1 MVQFIECRI
10 DPERKKLIIEA
21 AVDNLD
27 YFNSIT
33 IDSCLIDTEET
44 YVESGPSSQAIPV
57 YLPEYEKP
65 EEKKCSCGCS
75 DNEPSEVAEG
85 LRHFRV
91 ELNAADLGGE
101 NMDDHIFFV
110 YVVCA
115 GEPASTTPCNMTN
128 STEMAVALNMK
139 PIYNRAMVYVRELAD
154 SCERPKNFIDMYLQ
168 FQALKLSFKTGHF
181 TEAIKLW
188 EKWFKRKD
196 NTIQPTS
203 NCGCHAN

>member
-10 DPERKKLIIEA
+10 DPERGKLIIEA
-21 AVDNLD
+21 AVDSLD
-27 YFNSIT
+27 YFNAIT
-33 IDSCLIDTEET
+33 IDSCMIDTEET
-44 YVESGPSSQAIPV
+44 YVDNGPSDKAIPV
-57 YLPEYEKP
+57 ELPDCVAS
-65 EEKKCSCGCS
+65 EESECNCGCS
-75 DNEPSEVAEG
+75 DNTTSEVAEG

-91 ELNAADLGGE
+91 ELNAAALGGL

-110 YVVCA
+110 YVVCT

-139 PIYNRAMVYVRELAD
+139 PIYNKAMVFIRELAD
-154 SCERPKNFIDMYLQ
+154 SCERPKGFIDMYLQ
-168 FQALKLSFKTGHF
+168 FKALKLSFKTGHF
-181 TEAIKLW
+181 TEAVKLW

-196 NTIQPTS
+196 NTVQPTS

>member
-10 DPERKKLIIEA
+10 DPERMRLIIEA
-21 AVDNLD
+21 AVDSLD

-44 YVESGPSSQAIPV
+44 YVDNGPSSKAIPV
-57 YLPEYEKP
+57 ELPEYVKS
-65 EEKKCSCGCS
+65 EESECSCGCS
-75 DNEPSEVAEG
+75 DNEPAEVAEG

-91 ELNAADLGGE
+91 ELNAAALGGL

-115 GEPASTTPCNMTN
+115 GEPSSATPCNMTN

-139 PIYNRAMVYVRELAD
+139 PIYNRAMAFIGELAD
-154 SCERPKNFIDMYLQ
+154 SCERPKGFIDMYLQ
-168 FQALKLSFKTGHF
+168 FKALKLSFKTGHF

-196 NTIQPTS
+196 NTVQPTS